1 MIYTEEPEDQL
12 IYELRIY
19 ECYGGR
25 LPNLNKRFSEHTC
38 ALFEKH
44 GIKNVGY
51 WTNLVGPS
59 NNDLIYLVAF
69 DDMGQRERAWA
80 SFQADPEWQKA
91 KAASEE
97 DGLIVKNVSNQIL
110 AATPYSPLK

>member
-1 MIYTEEPEDQL
+1 M

-25 LPNLNKRFSEHTC
+25 LPALNKRFSEHTC
-38 ALFEKH
+38 ELFERH

-51 WTNLVGPS
+51 WTNVIGPS

-80 SFQADPEWQKA
+80 SFPGGPGVAAGQGDVRRGRPDCQKR
-91 KAASEE
+91 
-97 DGLIVKNVSNQIL
+97 Q
-110 AATPYSPLK
+110 

>member
-1 MIYTEEPEDQL
+1 M

-25 LPNLNKRFSEHTC
+25 LPALNKRFSEHTC
-38 ALFEKH
+38 KIFERH

-51 WTNLVGPS
+51 WTNVVGPS
-59 NNDLIYLVAF
+59 SNELIYLVAF
-69 DDMGQRERAWA
+69 DDMGQREKAWA
-80 SFQADPEWQKA
+80 SFANDPEWLQA

-97 DGLIVKNVSNQIL
+97 DGLIVKNVRNQIL
-110 AATPYSPLK
+110 APTPYSPLT

>member
-1 MIYTEEPEDQL
+1 M

-59 NNDLIYLVAF
+59 NNDLIYLVASTTWARGNARGPHF
-69 DDMGQRERAWA
+69 RRIQSGRRQRRRPKRMA
-80 SFQADPEWQKA
+80 
-91 KAASEE
+91 
-97 DGLIVKNVSNQIL
+97 
-110 AATPYSPLK
+110 

>member
-1 MIYTEEPEDQL
+1 M

-25 LPNLNKRFSEHTC
+25 LPALNKRFSEYTC
-38 ALFEKH
+38 ELFERH

-51 WTNLVGPS
+51 WTNVIGPS

-80 SFQADPEWQKA
+80 SFQADPEWQQA
-91 KAASEE
+91 KAMSEE

>member
-1 MIYTEEPEDQL
+1 MTCEQELEDQL

-19 ECYGGR
+19 ECIVGR
-25 LPNLNKRFSEHTC
+25 LPNLNKRFNDHTC

-44 GIKNVGY
+44 GIKNIGY

-69 DDMGQRERAWA
+69 EDMGQRERAWA
-80 SFQADPEWQKA
+80 SFQADPEWQAA

-110 AATPYSPLK
+110 AATPYSPLQ